1 MLNFRRSFRLRTF
14 LTFVAYIVAMYFVNY
29 LMAAFFARIE
39 IQHIYEK
46 NLLSIHQKWLSED
59 DINTSAAAMKSALL
73 DTIRIAKSED
83 VLLFVTTH
91 DAVNVTAAAKKFPE
105 DYLPGLVLARSTPAQ
120 SAKRIQQANVLANG
134 VTWEMTEVVTPS
146 RTIVS
151 AVNKIANDRIYDEL
165 LVIRKQT
172 IKVVAPIVLLIGIL
186 ISWLMTSKML
196 APTRKIQAA
205 LHNLDSR
212 DLSSR
217 VFSESEDR
225 EFVEFID
232 VFNNMLAK
240 LEKNFL
246 QASRFSSDAA
256 HELRTPLTIIQG
268 HVERVIYESE
278 PGSRVQMQ
286 LTLVAD
292 EIQRLTSITQKLLLL
307 SQADAGRLQLDLE
320 RFSISDAV
328 DELASDAQMFE
339 SQLRITSKIEKKIF
353 FETDKNLFQQLLN
366 NLLTNALK
374 YNLQNGWIHIALSAQ
389 DGQLKLS
396 FSNPSLPIS
405 NADKAQVFERFYR
418 ADSSHNR
425 EVDGTGLGLSLC
437 REIALAN
444 GGALS
449 FEVDEANV
457 VTVEFTAPLKRAA

>member
-1 MLNFRRSFRLRTF
+1 MKNRRSFRLRTF
-14 LTFVAYIVAMYFVNY
+14 ITFVAYIIAMYFVNY
-29 LMAAFFARIE
+29 LLAAFFSHLE
-39 IQHIYEK
+39 IRNIYEK
-46 NLLSIHQKWLSED
+46 NLLSIHQKWLSADEK
-59 DINTSAAAMKSALL
+59 NSSPTALKSEFL
-73 DTIRIAKSED
+73 DTVRIAKSDD
-83 VLLFVTTH
+83 VLMFVSEHEASSATT
-91 DAVNVTAAAKKFPE
+91 AKKKFPE
-105 DYLPGLVLARSTPAQ
+105 DYLPGEVIARRKSGQ
-120 SAKRIQQANVLANG
+120 SASQIQQATVLSKG
-134 VTWEMTEVVTPS
+134 MTWEMTEVITPT

-151 AVNKIANDRIYDEL
+151 AVNKIAIDRIYDEL
-165 LVIRKQT
+165 LAIRQQT
-172 IKVVAPIVLLIGIL
+172 IKIVAPIVLLIGIL
-186 ISWLMTSKML
+186 ISWLMTTKML
-196 APTRKIQAA
+196 APTRKIQVA
-205 LHNLDSR
+205 LQNLDSR

-217 VFSESEDR
+217 VSSESEDR

-278 PGSRVQMQ
+278 PGSRMQMQ

-320 RFSISDAV
+320 SLNVSDSL
-328 DELASDAQMFE
+328 DELASDAKMFE
-339 SQLRITSKIEKKIF
+339 SQLRITSKIEKKILF
-353 FETDKNLFQQLLN
+353 DTDKNLFQQLLN

-374 YNLQNGWIHIALSAQ
+374 YNLPNGWIHIVLSAQ

-405 NADKAQVFERFYR
+405 SAAKAQVFERFYR
-418 ADSSHNR
+418 VDSSHNR

-444 GGALS
+444 SGKLS
-449 FEVDEANV
+449 FDIDEANV

>member
-1 MLNFRRSFRLRTF
+1 MMKIRRSFRLRTF
-14 LTFVAYIVAMYFVNY
+14 LTFVTYIVAMYFVNY
-29 LMAAFFARIE
+29 LLAAFFARIE
-39 IQHIYEK
+39 IRNIYEK

-59 DINTSAAAMKSALL
+59 DINTSPAALKSALL
-73 DTIRIAKSED
+73 DTILIAKSED

-91 DAVNVTAAAKKFPE
+91 DSVNATATAKKFPE
-105 DYLPGLVLARSTPAQ
+105 DYLPGLVLARSTRAQ
-120 SAKRIQQANVLANG
+120 SAKHIQQATVLTKG
-134 VTWEMTEVVTPS
+134 ETWEMTEVITPT

-151 AVNKIANDRIYDEL
+151 AVNKIANERIYDEL
-165 LVIRKQT
+165 LAIRHQT
-172 IKVVAPIVLLIGIL
+172 IKVVAPIVLMIGIL

-205 LHNLDSR
+205 LQNLDSR

-217 VFSESEDR
+217 VSSESEDR

-320 RFSISDAV
+320 RLNVSDV
-328 DELASDAQMFE
+328 MDELASDAQMFE

-374 YNLQNGWIHIALSAQ
+374 YNLPNGWIHIALSAQ
-389 DGQLKLS
+389 DGQLKLR

-405 NADKAQVFERFYR
+405 SAAKEQVFERFYR
-418 ADSSHNR
+418 VDSSHNR

-444 GGALS
+444 VGKLS
-449 FEVDEANV
+449 FEVDEANE